1 MIYYCAMGKQTFTQE
16 NKARRRFRRVA
27 WRVATI
33 LSVVLCAGAACAA
46 TIRSK
51 ADLRLWQTVQDRAA
65 PLAWSWEEAADAA
78 TLTFSNRVTHVV
90 SSDTVSRAPGEARGS
105 CAQPVPPARED
116 VVDVTL
122 TQTAGGRAVACE
134 SATLAYVSGA
144 GGGPITVRVKGTRE
158 WNRFLEARVFAVDP
172 VWLGEVGD
180 SGYDIAEPEYTG
192 TRLVVW

>member
-1 MIYYCAMGKQTFTQE
+1 MNLKRDGGGRCL
-16 NKARRRFRRVA
+16 RRVG
-27 WRVATI
+27 WRVASLLTAV
-33 LSVVLCAGAACAA
+33 LLCALSSSAA

-65 PLAWSWEEAADAA
+65 PLAWSWEKGADAA

-90 SSDTVSRAPGEARGS
+90 SSSAVSRESDEMRGS
-105 CAQPVPPARED
+105 SAQPVLSARED

-122 TQTAGGRAVACE
+122 TQTVGGREIACE

-144 GGGPITVRVKGTRE
+144 GGGAIMVRVKGTRD

-172 VWLGEVGD
+172 AWRGELGD
-180 SGYDIAEPEYTG
+180 SGYDIAGPNYAG
-192 TRLVVW
+192 MRLIFR